1 MKLARFSA
9 VAVATFLA
17 LGSAAGA
24 AIPLP
29 PPILAPI
36 AAATSAGAGVSVS
49 EEAFVPKGQ
58 IHDDDLVVVLGDAR
72 VDGEVTGS
80 IVVVMGSLEL
90 SGHAHQDVVSV
101 MSRTHLAPS
110 AQVDGQLVSVGW
122 SVVRDEGSKIDGQVV
137 NVNFM
142 NLVPFAGHGGGI
154 SGFLRF
160 LYILHLIKLA
170 FLFVVLVIIT
180 ALMPR
185 RLATIAAAFPSK
197 WGWAF
202 LVGLL
207 VYTGVVLGAI
217 FLFVTLIGIP
227 LALVLWYAAKV
238 MKWIGLAAIFYLM
251 GQTMGRN
258 LFKRELPHLASV
270 LGGFVLFAAA
280 SLIPILGWVL
290 TMILSIMSLGIV
302 LVTRFGA
309 EPAASPAPSAPL
321 TATSPGSIPPAP
333 AAPGAA
339 QNATT
344 GAV

>member
-1 MKLARFSA
+1 MKLARFSS

-17 LGSAAGA
+17 LGTAAGA

-36 AAATSAGAGVSVS
+36 AAAGGGAGVSVS

-58 IHDDDLVVVLGDAR
+58 VHDDDLVVVLGDAR

-122 SVVRDEGSKIDGQVV
+122 SVARDEGSKIDGQVV

-185 RLATIAAAFPSK
+185 RLANIAAAFPGK

-238 MKWIGLAAIFYLM
+238 MKWIGLAAIFYMM

-258 LFKRELPHLASV
+258 LFKRDLPHLASV

-302 LVTRFGA
+302 LVTKFGA
-309 EPAASPAPSAPL
+309 EPGASAAAAPFDPTVAMPPGATPPPATAPSTP
-321 TATSPGSIPPAP
+321 TS
-333 AAPGAA
+333 
-339 QNATT
+339 
-344 GAV
+344 